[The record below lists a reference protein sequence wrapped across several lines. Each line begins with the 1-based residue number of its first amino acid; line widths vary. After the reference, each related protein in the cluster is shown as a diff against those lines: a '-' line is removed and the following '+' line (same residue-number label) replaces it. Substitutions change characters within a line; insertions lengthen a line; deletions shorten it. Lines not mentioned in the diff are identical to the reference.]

1 MFQIAMSCMSPLY
14 GRFSQIFSPRYIV
27 LVAAILF
34 TIGAFIASQA
44 RSLAVFLVGRAF
56 QGVGAAGILTLSI
69 ILVIDLAGKKHRGLF
84 IGLANTAVTTGV
96 SLGAVIGGA
105 LAWTAGWRF
114 LMWVQVPI
122 ALVCGTA
129 VCLSIPNSKRVTS
142 SEDEQSLSRKIWNI
156 DYSGALLLVL
166 CLVSLSYGLSHPKVQ
181 VWPIIAGVVLLV
193 IFVLNE
199 LYRATAP
206 IIPISVLRSRGALLS
221 CFGQMGFMTVR
232 WSVLFYTPI
241 YAQAVRLW
249 SPTQAGAILVPTNAG
264 FAAGGLV
271 AGALHI
277 RRAGSFWMP
286 SVICYSLF
294 PVTMLVLSQ
303 ISTTESSTAWYIFTV
318 FVNGFTVGAGLNYCL
333 AHMLHLTT
341 PDTHFVATSLLAT
354 FRGFSGT
361 FGAAAGGGL
370 FTRLLY
376 SNLEAGFAERGLK
389 GKEDVI
395 RQLLGKPA
403 LVRQLTGLEQEA
415 GRLGYQAAIEG
426 LFLAGV
432 GLAILAIFVQA
443 GTGWKAPESHDQK
456 ADQLENGHEE

>member
-1 MFQIAMSCMSPLY
+1 MSCMSPLY
-14 GRFSQIFSPRYIV
+14 GRFAQIFSPKSIV
-27 LVAAILF
+27 LVAAVLF

-44 RSLAVFLVGRAF
+44 QSLAVFLVGRAL
-56 QGVGAAGILTLSI
+56 QGVGSAGILTLSI
-69 ILVIDLAGKKHRGLF
+69 ILVIDLTGKKHRGLF

-105 LAWTAGWRF
+105 LAWTAGWRL
-114 LMWVQVPI
+114 LMWVQCPI
-122 ALVCGTA
+122 AFFSGVA
-129 VCLSIPNSKRVTS
+129 VFLSIPSSKPNTV
-142 SEDEQSLSRKIWNI
+142 SEEEQSLSKKVWNI

-199 LYRATAP
+199 IYRATVP
-206 IIPISVLRSRGALLS
+206 IIPISVLKSRGALLS

-249 SPTQAGAILVPTNAG
+249 TPTQAGAILVPTNAG

-277 RRAGSFWMP
+277 RRAGSFWLP
-286 SVICYSLF
+286 SVVCYSLF
-294 PVTMLVLSQ
+294 PLTMLVLSQ
-303 ISTTESSTAWYIFTV
+303 ISTTESSSAWYIFTV

-333 AHMLHLTT
+333 AHMLHLTS

-376 SNLEAGFAERGLK
+376 SNLESEFADRGLE
-389 GKEDVI
+389 GKEDII

-403 LVRQLTGLEQEA
+403 LIRQLTGLEQEA
-415 GRLGYQAAIEG
+415 GRFAYQNSIEG

-432 GLAILAIFVQA
+432 GLAALAILVQA
-443 GTGWKAPESHDQK
+443 GTGWKAPEPHQRK
-456 ADQLENGHEE
+456 ADQLENGVEE